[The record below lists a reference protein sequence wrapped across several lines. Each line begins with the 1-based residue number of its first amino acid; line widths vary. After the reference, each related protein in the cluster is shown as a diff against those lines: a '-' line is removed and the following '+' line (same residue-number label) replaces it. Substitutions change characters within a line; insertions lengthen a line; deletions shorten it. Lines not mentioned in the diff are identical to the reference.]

1 MTEIVTGA
9 SKLRESEIL
18 RILLNAWAFIK
29 EAPKLPTLI
38 LASVVFLAVFADL
51 LPLHD
56 PEVSVKDLETGYPV
70 AGTLPPAWMEG
81 GTWRMPLGTD
91 FQSRDIL
98 SRVIYGSRVSLIVGL
113 VGTLAAGVIGVTLG
127 LLAGYM
133 GKWWDQIIMRITDAW
148 LALPTLIFAI
158 FLASIRGAN
167 LWNIV
172 LILTLVFWSR
182 YARQVRA
189 EVLSLRERDFVKL
202 AEVTGA
208 SKFRVM
214 TKHILPNVVNTV
226 MVLFSLTIGIAIIIE
241 ASLSFLGVGVPPP
254 TPAWGLMMADGKGP
268 LIGGKWWISVFPGI
282 AIMLLVLAANLLGD
296 WMRVRLDPQLR
307 NL

>member
-1 MTEIVTGA
+1 M
-9 SKLRESEIL
+9 
-18 RILLNAWAFIK
+18 
-29 EAPKLPTLI
+29 LPTLI

-167 LWNIV
+167 LCNIV

>member
-1 MTEIVTGA
+1 MVTGA

-29 EAPKLPTLI
+29 EAPMLPTLI

>member
-1 MTEIVTGA
+1 MANVPQTVA
-9 SKLRESEIL
+9 SPVGSPIAQTARKG
-18 RILLNAWAFIK
+18 WAFAR
-29 EAPKLPTLI
+29 EAPLLPMVI
-38 LASVVFLAVFADL
+38 LASILFLAIFADL

-56 PEVSVKDLETGYPV
+56 PEVSVKDKLTGRPV
-70 AGTLPPAWMEG
+70 AGTLPPAWMDG

-98 SRVIYGSRVSLIVGL
+98 SRVIYGARVSLIVGL
-113 VGTLAAGVIGVTLG
+113 VGTLAAGAIGTVLG
-127 LLAGYM
+127 MLAGYM
-133 GKWWDQIIMRITDAW
+133 GKWWDQVIMRITDAW

-158 FLASIRGAN
+158 FLASIRGAG

-172 LILTLVFWSR
+172 IILTLVFWSR

-208 SKFRVM
+208 SRVRIM
-214 TKHILPNVVNTV
+214 LKHILPNVMNTV
-226 MVLFSLTIGIAIIIE
+226 MVLFSLTIGVAIIIE

-268 LIGGKWWISVFPGI
+268 LIGGDWWISVFPGI

-296 WMRVRLDPQLR
+296 WLRVRLDPQLR
-307 NL
+307 NR

>member
-1 MTEIVTGA
+1 M
-9 SKLRESEIL
+9 
-18 RILLNAWAFIK
+18 
-29 EAPKLPTLI
+29 LPTLI

-127 LLAGYM
+127 LLAGYI

>member
-1 MTEIVTGA
+1 M
-9 SKLRESEIL
+9 
-18 RILLNAWAFIK
+18 
-29 EAPKLPTLI
+29 LPTLI

-51 LPLHD
+51 FPLHD

-226 MVLFSLTIGIAIIIE
+226 MVLFSLTVGIAIIIE

>member
-1 MTEIVTGA
+1 M
-9 SKLRESEIL
+9 
-18 RILLNAWAFIK
+18 
-29 EAPKLPTLI
+29 LPTLI

-189 EVLSLRERDFVKL
+189 EVAIAVTAQAAFRIVDRIAAIRAAEPAVSVERARGSQREV
-202 AEVTGA
+202 
-208 SKFRVM
+208 
-214 TKHILPNVVNTV
+214 
-226 MVLFSLTIGIAIIIE
+226 
-241 ASLSFLGVGVPPP
+241 FL
-254 TPAWGLMMADGKGP
+254 
-268 LIGGKWWISVFPGI
+268 
-282 AIMLLVLAANLLGD
+282 
-296 WMRVRLDPQLR
+296 
-307 NL
+307 

>member
-1 MTEIVTGA
+1 M
-9 SKLRESEIL
+9 
-18 RILLNAWAFIK
+18 
-29 EAPKLPTLI
+29 LPTLI
-38 LASVVFLAVFADL
+38 LVSVVFLAVFADL

-226 MVLFSLTIGIAIIIE
+226 MVLFSLTIGVAIIIE

>member
-1 MTEIVTGA
+1 M
-9 SKLRESEIL
+9 
-18 RILLNAWAFIK
+18 
-29 EAPKLPTLI
+29 LPTLI

-70 AGTLPPAWMEG
+70 AGTLPPAWMGG

>member
-1 MTEIVTGA
+1 
-9 SKLRESEIL
+9 
-18 RILLNAWAFIK
+18 
-29 EAPKLPTLI
+29 
-38 LASVVFLAVFADL
+38 
-51 LPLHD
+51 
-56 PEVSVKDLETGYPV
+56 VKDLETGYPV

>member
-1 MTEIVTGA
+1 MAEITERIAAPQGA
-9 SKLRESEIL
+9 GLIRAARKAL
-18 RILLNAWAFIK
+18 AFGK
-29 EAPKLPTLI
+29 EAPLLPMVI
-38 LASVVFLAVFADL
+38 LMSVVFLAAFADI

-56 PEVSVKDLETGYPV
+56 PEVSVKDKDTGIPV
-70 AGTLPPAWMEG
+70 AGTMPPAWMDG

-98 SRVIYGSRVSLIVGL
+98 SRVIYGARVSLIIGL
-113 VGTLAAGVIGVTLG
+113 VGTFAAGAIGVTLG
-127 LLAGYM
+127 MLAGYM
-133 GKWWDQIIMRITDAW
+133 GKWWDQVIMRITDAW

-158 FLASIRGAN
+158 FLASIRGPG

-172 LILTLVFWSR
+172 LILTVVFWSR

-208 SKFRVM
+208 SKVRIM
-214 TKHILPNVVNTV
+214 IKHILPNVMNTV
-226 MVLFSLTIGIAIIIE
+226 MVLFSLTIGVAIIIE

-254 TPAWGLMMADGKGP
+254 TPAWGLMMADGRGP
-268 LIGGKWWISVFPGI
+268 LISGKWWISVFPGI
-282 AIMLLVLAANLLGD
+282 AIMLLVLTSNLLGD
-296 WMRVRLDPQLR
+296 WLRVRLDPQLR
-307 NL
+307 NR

>member
-1 MTEIVTGA
+1 M
-9 SKLRESEIL
+9 
-18 RILLNAWAFIK
+18 
-29 EAPKLPTLI
+29 LPTLI

>member
-1 MTEIVTGA
+1 MTEMVTGA
-9 SKLRESEIL
+9 SKLRESKIL
-18 RILLNAWAFIK
+18 RIPLNAWAFIK
-29 EAPKLPTLI
+29 EAPMLPTLI

>member
-1 MTEIVTGA
+1 MADIVTRA
-9 SKLRESEIL
+9 SKLQGSEIL
-18 RILLNAWAFIK
+18 KIPLKAWAFIR
-29 EAPKLPTLI
+29 EAPMLPTLI
-38 LASVVFLAVFADL
+38 LSSVVFLAVFADL

-70 AGTLPPAWMEG
+70 EGTLPPAWLEG

-98 SRVIYGSRVSLIVGL
+98 SRVIYGSRISLIVGL
-113 VGTLAAGVIGVTLG
+113 VGTLAAGAIGVTLG

-158 FLASIRGAN
+158 FLASIKGAS

-226 MVLFSLTIGIAIIIE
+226 MVLFSLTIGVAIIIE

-254 TPAWGLMMADGKGP
+254 TPAWGLMMAEGKGP
-268 LIGGKWWISVFPGI
+268 LISGQWWISVFPGI
-282 AIMLLVLAANLLGD
+282 AIMLLVLGSNLLGD

>member
-1 MTEIVTGA
+1 MANLTQTVARPAGSSVTQTA
-9 SKLRESEIL
+9 RKS
-18 RILLNAWAFIK
+18 WAFAR
-29 EAPKLPTLI
+29 EAPLLPMII
-38 LASVVFLAVFADL
+38 LASIFFLAIFADV

-56 PEVSVKDLETGYPV
+56 PEVSVKDKITGRPV
-70 AGTLPPAWMEG
+70 EGTMPPAWMDG

-98 SRVIYGSRVSLIVGL
+98 SRVIYGARVSLIVGL
-113 VGTLAAGVIGVTLG
+113 VGTLAAGAIGTVLG
-127 LLAGYM
+127 MLAGYM
-133 GKWWDQIIMRITDAW
+133 GKWWDQVIMRITDAW

-158 FLASIRGAN
+158 FLASIRGAG

-172 LILTLVFWSR
+172 IILTLVFWSR

-208 SKFRVM
+208 SRVRIM
-214 TKHILPNVVNTV
+214 LKHILPNVMNTV
-226 MVLFSLTIGIAIIIE
+226 MVLFSLTIGVAIIIE

-268 LIGGKWWISVFPGI
+268 LISGHWWISVFPGI

-296 WMRVRLDPQLR
+296 WLRVRLDPQLR
-307 NL
+307 NR

>member
-29 EAPKLPTLI
+29 EAPMLPTLI

>member
-1 MTEIVTGA
+1 M
-9 SKLRESEIL
+9 
-18 RILLNAWAFIK
+18 
-29 EAPKLPTLI
+29 LPTLI

-158 FLASIRGAN
+158 FLASIRGAS

>member
-1 MTEIVTGA
+1 M
-9 SKLRESEIL
+9 
-18 RILLNAWAFIK
+18 
-29 EAPKLPTLI
+29 LPTLI

-226 MVLFSLTIGIAIIIE
+226 MVLFSLTVGIAIIIE